1 MNKDISLL
9 DRTDITWDE
18 SNLTFANKVEDLS
31 LFNALKDV
39 NTSNQRKNEI
49 FDMFLKVK
57 NLDKVILETIVDLH
71 KRAIAVGGMTS
82 QISAQIE
89 ILRFVRNTALEQTYE
104 QGKMDEKLYLISKD

>member
-1 MNKDISLL
+1 MTKDISLL

-49 FDMFLKVK
+49 FDLFLKVK
-57 NLDKVILETIVDLH
+57 HLDTVILETIIDLH
-71 KRAIAVGGMTS
+71 KRAIAVDGMTS
-82 QISAQIE
+82 TISAQIE